1 VNSLPPPIPLPPISR
16 HPRPPSNDGSNFAGP
31 LRYDR
36 LAIASLV
43 SGLFLPSLRFAL
55 ILFAPFKPAK
65 DPKNFAILIL
75 ITPLVVAF
83 VLGILALRRIKTQ
96 PERLKGRGMALAGMI
111 LGALPLLILL
121 PLIAI
126 SLTGGMPF

>member
-1 VNSLPPPIPLPPISR
+1 
-16 HPRPPSNDGSNFAGP
+16 
-31 LRYDR
+31 
-36 LAIASLV
+36 
-43 SGLFLPSLRFAL
+43 LFLPSLRFAL

>member
-1 VNSLPPPIPLPPISR
+1 MNSLPPPIPLPPISR